1 MELQSWQLALRRFQQ
16 SMVDLLFGYLPNL
29 LGALLTLLAGWLV
42 AAAVS
47 RLVQALLRR
56 LNVQKFIGE
65 NIGLRLFEDTNLKL
79 DVVQLSGQL
88 TYWFLLITAL
98 LLASE
103 VAGVPQVSQFLSGLF
118 AYVPQVFSAV
128 AILFLAVLIGS
139 LLRRLI
145 VGSLAPRYSY
155 IGTAVQAFIYGLAL
169 LAALAE
175 LGISRVLIY
184 ILFGGI
190 VGLVMISGGIA
201 FGLGGRDAAR
211 DLIEQWRKPGA
222 DDN

>member
-42 AAAVS
+42 ATAVS

-118 AYVPQVFSAV
+118 AYIPQIFSAV

>member
-1 MELQSWQLALRRFQQ
+1 MELQSWPLALQRFQQ

-29 LGALLTLLAGWLV
+29 LGALLTLLVGWLI

-47 RLVQALLRR
+47 RLVQVLLRR

-79 DVVQLSGQL
+79 DVVQVSGQL

-103 VAGVPQVSQFLSGLF
+103 VAGVPQVAQFLGGLF
-118 AYVPQVFSAV
+118 TYIPQVFSAV

-145 VGSLAPRYSY
+145 VGSLAPEYGY
-155 IGTAVQAFIYGLAL
+155 IGTATQAFIYGLAL

-222 DDN
+222 DDR

>member
-1 MELQSWQLALRRFQQ
+1 MELQSWPLALQRFQQ

-29 LGALLTLLAGWLV
+29 LGALLTLLVGWLV

-118 AYVPQVFSAV
+118 AYIPQIFSAV